1 MRWLPLALTTLS
13 LWGLAH
19 LSPAVACDLV
29 EPGSTDYGLQDDNRC
44 EGVRDRV
51 SVSGSLDLISLTS
64 TQGGSLRGDLNIR
77 VPYVADTGTPYFLM
91 QEINSRYALDNLPFR
106 VQGSFHTYRLAT
118 RILTRIGIDT
128 IDDLRAI
135 AVNGSQR
142 VYLPT
147 LLGPDD
153 NQYRFVFYSVD
164 TVRFLEA
171 GIRRGDSVSVSWG
184 SQGARRGEKDFEW
197 TTAADAPAGRYE
209 FYYEAEIEQGNRP
222 AERISRR
229 LPFEH
234 DPRWLR

>member
-64 TQGGSLRGDLNIR
+64 TQGGSLGRSLNIR
-77 VPYVADTGTPYFLM
+77 VPYIANTGVPYFLM
-91 QEINSRYALDNLPFR
+91 QEIEFRYALDNLPFR
-106 VQGSFHTYRLAT
+106 VQGRFHRYSLASS
-118 RILTRIGIDT
+118 ILTRIGVDS

-135 AVNGSQR
+135 AVSGSQR

-147 LLGPDD
+147 ILGQDD
-153 NQYRFVFYSVD
+153 NSYRFVFYSVD
-164 TVRFLEA
+164 SVRFLEA
-171 GIRRGDSVSVSWG
+171 GIRRGNSVSVSWG
-184 SQGARRGEKDFEW
+184 PQGARRGEKAFEW

-209 FYYEAEIEQGNRP
+209 FYYEAEIQQGNRP